1 MKIDTILILGWKTF
15 HRFNRQLFVEFSD
28 TRCRH
33 PLHNLHHLSV
43 DPHKDRFHPSRGL
56 FRSKLTSSFCFFS
69 LCFHVFFPSCS
80 SFSFSFHF
88 AYYPRKI
95 QTAWYNLQVTVDKA
109 LLTVWK
115 NNEHNY
121 FIVILQI
128 LNSSGGEGKG
138 LLPGL
143 FNGKRIQT
151 HCGDS
156 TRVRKGNPGSCHVR
170 TIIIIRFIW
179 FFLKL
184 IFITY
189 IYSLDYF

>member
-1 MKIDTILILGWKTF
+1 MKKHF
-15 HRFNRQLFVEFSD
+15 YRFNRQLFVEFSD

-33 PLHNLHHLSV
+33 PLHNLHRLSV
-43 DPHKDRFHPSRGL
+43 DPHKDRFHPSLGL

-95 QTAWYNLQVTVDKA
+95 QTAWYNLQVIVDKA

-128 LNSSGGEGKG
+128 LNSSGGGGRGLWPAYLTAKG
-138 LLPGL
+138 FRPIVGIQLGLEKATQGLAMSTLLL
-143 FNGKRIQT
+143 
-151 HCGDS
+151 
-156 TRVRKGNPGSCHVR
+156 
-170 TIIIIRFIW
+170 
-179 FFLKL
+179 L
-184 IFITY
+184 
-189 IYSLDYF
+189 

>member
-1 MKIDTILILGWKTF
+1 MKKHF
-15 HRFNRQLFVEFSD
+15 YRFNRQLFVEFSD